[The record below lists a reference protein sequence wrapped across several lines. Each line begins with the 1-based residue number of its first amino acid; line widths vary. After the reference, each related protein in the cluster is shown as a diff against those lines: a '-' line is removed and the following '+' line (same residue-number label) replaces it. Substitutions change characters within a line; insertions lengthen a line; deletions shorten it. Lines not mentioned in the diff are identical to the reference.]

1 MKQELSVAEGLILRE
16 HRIVLPPT
24 LQRKVVRLGHSLGH
38 LGRTKTK
45 QMLREKYWFPL
56 MNSMID
62 TAIDQCYECQVATKG
77 NREEPIKVTNIPNRP
92 WDTVSIDHGGPY
104 PDGHYNLVLIDKRT
118 RYPVVEAVPSTDFQT
133 NKERLK
139 QIFATYGTP
148 RRIESDN
155 GPPFNSKEFN
165 EFAEQEGFQHHRVT
179 PLHPRANGEVER
191 FMQTLNKTEQI
202 ASLQGKNRLERRNA
216 VQDMLTAY
224 RSTPHPATGVAP
236 YEALKGTSVRTKLD
250 YIEPEPQRNEKDD
263 LIDRRDAEYKQKMKQ
278 QREGRKTRENNL
290 LLGDYVL
297 VKQPR
302 KNKWSTPYE
311 PVFYVVCN
319 IHGSQIT
326 ARRVTDGRT
335 VYRDA
340 SQFKLANAVINTSDE
355 PEKSEE
361 AQTPQAVPDLEIP
374 EKVNPPSVPPDTTAN
389 AEKPP
394 STEILVIPEQET
406 ERKQGT
412 EPDQPVNKPVVTRP
426 RRERRQP
433 LHLKDYVLT

>member
-1 MKQELSVAEGLILRE
+1 MKQIS
-16 HRIVLPPT
+16 
-24 LQRKVVRLGHSLGH
+24 
-38 LGRTKTK
+38 
-45 QMLREKYWFPL
+45 
-56 MNSMID
+56 
-62 TAIDQCYECQVATKG
+62 
-77 NREEPIKVTNIPNRP
+77 
-92 WDTVSIDHGGPY
+92 
-104 PDGHYNLVLIDKRT
+104 
-118 RYPVVEAVPSTDFQT
+118 
-133 NKERLK
+133 
-139 QIFATYGTP
+139 ATYGTP

-165 EFAEQEGFQHHRVT
+165 EFAEQEGFEHHRVT

-290 LLGDYVL
+290 LLGDYML

-335 VYRDA
+335 VCRDA
-340 SQFKLANAVINTSDE
+340 SQFKLANAVVNSSDE

-361 AQTPQAVPDLEIP
+361 AQTPQAVLDLEIP
-374 EKVNPPSVPPDTTAN
+374 EKVNPPCVQPNTTAN
-389 AEKPP
+389 AE
-394 STEILVIPEQET
+394 TQTGET
-406 ERKQGT
+406 QTGKAPALTFERLCA
-412 EPDQPVNKPVVTRP
+412 N
-426 RRERRQP
+426 
-433 LHLKDYVLT
+433 LTKTLIDS